1 MAWRCG
7 QLPVTALAAGAGGCI
22 LMLLT
27 VWPVTNVLNLTDAAR
42 QYLVV
47 MYCILAVNV
56 IFAAIT
62 YCMLCGVF
70 VAGGDTRF
78 GMFLDGITMWTLIA
92 VGYLAF
98 QMELPP
104 LLIFL
109 ILKLD
114 ECIKTPIVLLRYRK
128 EKWLK
133 NITK

>member
-1 MAWRCG
+1 
-7 QLPVTALAAGAGGCI
+7 
-22 LMLLT
+22 
-27 VWPVTNVLNLTDAAR
+27 
-42 QYLVV
+42 
-47 MYCILAVNV
+47 
-56 IFAAIT
+56 
-62 YCMLCGVF
+62 
-70 VAGGDTRF
+70 
-78 GMFLDGITMWTLIA
+78 MWTLIAVGYLAFQMELPPLLIFLILMIA

>member
-1 MAWRCG
+1 MPAR
-7 QLPVTALAAGAGGCI
+7 LPSAVRFPDGI

-56 IFAAIT
+56 IFATIT

-109 ILKLD
+109 ILNFSD
-114 ECIKTPIVLLRYRK
+114 SEAGRVHQDAYRSSP
-128 EKWLK
+128 LS
-133 NITK
+133 

>member
-1 MAWRCG
+1 MFLARASSLCC
-7 QLPVTALAAGAGGCI
+7 PVSR
-22 LMLLT
+22 
-27 VWPVTNVLNLTDAAR
+27 WNSDAADS
-42 QYLVV
+42 
-47 MYCILAVNV
+47 
-56 IFAAIT
+56 
-62 YCMLCGVF
+62 
-70 VAGGDTRF
+70 VASGDTRF